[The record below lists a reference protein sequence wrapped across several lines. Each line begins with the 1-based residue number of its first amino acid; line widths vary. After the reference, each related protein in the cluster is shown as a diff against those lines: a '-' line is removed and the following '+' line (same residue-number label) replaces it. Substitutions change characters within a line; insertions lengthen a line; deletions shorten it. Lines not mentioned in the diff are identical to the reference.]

1 MQISSP
7 MAASYLLGLPDHYTS
22 HKFRPFYWRYYIQ
35 CALESWPECSEGQQ
49 SEVINSKVTIHKYK
63 DRYYQLDSVQDYTH
77 RPDELEHTT
86 LYDWITQYQK
96 KPMKAD
102 E

>member
-1 MQISSP
+1 MQIGSP

-22 HKFRPFYWRYYIQ
+22 HNFKPFYWRYYVQ
-35 CALESWPECSEGQQ
+35 RALESWPECSEGQQ
-49 SEVINSKVTIHKYK
+49 SDVIDSKVTIHKYK
-63 DRYYQLDSVQDYTH
+63 DRYYQLDPVQDYTH

-96 KPMKAD
+96 K
-102 E
+102 